1 MILYVH
7 APADDTSTP
16 PGRQPS
22 HHVLRLMAIFE
33 LTFEL
38 RFYIPRRGVATA
50 GDASPVRPTM
60 SPLHQ
65 LVDICVPR
73 RPIMAPSA
81 QSAAVSRPTGHWTV
95 DNCSSSS
102 VYITAYN

>member
-1 MILYVH
+1 MILCLD

-16 PGRQPS
+16 PGTQPS

-73 RPIMAPSA
+73 RPIMSPSA
-81 QSAAVSRPTGHWTV
+81 QSAAVSRPTRHWTV
-95 DNCSSSS
+95 DNCSS
-102 VYITAYN
+102 VYITAYPV